1 MRRLATLL
9 LVCLCALLPDMTVAQ
24 GLTGTLI
31 GTVKD
36 EQGGV
41 LAGASVRVSSP
52 ALIGGPVIAST
63 DDEDVCA
70 FPFWRLDCTR
80 SISSCR
86 GSSPITK
93 PTSASALGRRSKE
106 RLFSR

>member
-1 MRRLATLL
+1 MRRLAMLL
-9 LVCLCALLPDMTVAQ
+9 LVVGSVLLPDMTVAQ

-52 ALIGGPVIAST
+52 ALIGGPVTAST
-63 DDEDVCA
+63 DERGRLR
-70 FPFWRLDCTR
+70 FPVLAPGLYTLDIELQGFR
-80 SISSCR
+80 SYH
-86 GSSPITK
+86 
-93 PTSASALGRRSKE
+93 
-106 RLFSR
+106 